1 MLGEDTGT
9 IRGDLAR
16 SEIPP
21 PSNDNQF
28 AKPHPIA
35 LLIIAIRL
43 FFLTLVNKLV
53 ILLLTLLTRV
63 NHNEVGMNK
72 RITSQDVADLAGV
85 SRTTVSF
92 VLNNDKRFT
101 IRPETA
107 DKVRAAAKQL
117 GYYPNA
123 SARAL
128 ASNQTKN
135 LGLIVSRSPQY
146 IATDPFLPQILSGL
160 LDVLGQNS
168 QGLLLEWVEPGQQ
181 LESYLELT
189 RAHHIDGMI
198 LMTPRLDDPGMKALE
213 ETDIPV
219 VLMGTIPGSSLHS
232 VDVDNKS
239 AADEAV
245 CHLIGLGHTRIAFI
259 TNAALPYTSANQR
272 LDGYKSALQKA
283 GLTYDPQLVREA
295 DFDPQSGYTQM
306 QSLLASGQDFSAVFV
321 ASDNVALG
329 AYSAIQEAGLSIPE
343 DISVVG
349 FDDIPLASYINPT
362 LTSVAVSGHEIAV
375 ESYNLLTRLM
385 RDEVP
390 ESLSVTLPT
399 RLIARESSREIG
411 RREKRVSEMKSAK
424 FVSCLN
430 N

>member
-1 MLGEDTGT
+1 
-9 IRGDLAR
+9 
-16 SEIPP
+16 
-21 PSNDNQF
+21 
-28 AKPHPIA
+28 
-35 LLIIAIRL
+35 
-43 FFLTLVNKLV
+43 
-53 ILLLTLLTRV
+53 
-63 NHNEVGMNK
+63 MNK

>member
-1 MLGEDTGT
+1 
-9 IRGDLAR
+9 
-16 SEIPP
+16 
-21 PSNDNQF
+21 
-28 AKPHPIA
+28 
-35 LLIIAIRL
+35 
-43 FFLTLVNKLV
+43 
-53 ILLLTLLTRV
+53 
-63 NHNEVGMNK
+63 MNK

-92 VLNNDKRFT
+92 VLNNEKRFT

-107 DKVRAAAKQL
+107 DKVRSAAKQL

-135 LGLIVSRSPQY
+135 IGLIISRAPQY
-146 IATDPFLPQILSGL
+146 IATDPFLPQILGGL

-219 VLMGTIPGSSLHS
+219 VLMGYIPGSTLHW
-232 VDVDNKS
+232 VDVDNF
-239 AADEAV
+239 AAAEIAV
-245 CHLIGLGHTRIAFI
+245 NHLIGLGHTKIACI
-259 TNAALPYTSANQR
+259 TNAALPYTSASQR
-272 LDGYKSALQKA
+272 LDGYKAALQKA
-283 GLTYDPQLVREA
+283 GIAFDPRLVREA
-295 DFDPQSGYTQM
+295 DFDAQSGYSQM
-306 QSLLASGQDFSAVFV
+306 CSLLESNQDFSAAFV
-321 ASDNVALG
+321 ASDIVALG

-349 FDDIPLASYINPT
+349 FDDIPLASYIRPT
-362 LTSVAVSGHEIAV
+362 LTSVALSGHDIAV
-375 ESYNLLTRLM
+375 ESYKLLTQLM
-385 RDEVP
+385 REEVP

-411 RREKRVSEMKSAK
+411 RREKRGNETKSAK
-424 FVSCLN
+424 LVSCFN